1 MNINKFFIGLAIAS
15 SALASCKNE
24 DMSYPDANG
33 YTTVYFASQYP
44 ARTVELGDDVNVDN
58 SLDNQH
64 KVEIKATLGGTQNNV
79 KNVVIGF
86 NVDTT
91 LCKGLYYASGG
102 TSGSKVVPMPS
113 GYFTLTPSNQITI
126 PSGSIL
132 GAVEVQLTDAFFA
145 DPLSLTNTYVIP
157 LVMTDVQGADSIL
170 RGSPT
175 LTDPSRFIDANWSV
189 KPKDYIL
196 YAVKYV
202 NTWHGNYLRRGLDKI
217 TKTTV
222 GTDSTSFR
230 HKTYVEQND
239 VVKLTTTSMKTVTL
253 PLSIK
258 NSSGTNVPFTLILT
272 FAEDGTCTVS
282 GNDANLD
289 ISGTGKFIS
298 KGEKNSFGGKDR
310 DGLYLDYSVNFKT
323 LNLLYATKDTL
334 VVRDRAVQAEYFTIV
349 KK

>member
-24 DMSYPDANG
+24 DISYPDANG

-44 ARTVELGDDVNVDN
+44 ARTIELGDDLSVDN

-64 KVEIKATLGGTQNNV
+64 KAQIKATLGGTQNNV
-79 KNVVIGF
+79 NNVVISY
-86 NVDTT
+86 NVDES
-91 LCKGLYYASGG
+91 LCNGLYYASGG

-113 GYFTLTPSNQITI
+113 SYYTLTPSNQITI
-126 PSGSIL
+126 SSGSIL

-145 DPLSLTNTYVIP
+145 DPLSISNTYVIP
-157 LVMTDVQGADSIL
+157 LVMTGVQGADSIL
-170 RGSPT
+170 QGKATITNP
-175 LTDPSRFIDANWSV
+175 DRFLDNNWSV
-189 KPKDYIL
+189 KPMDYVL

-202 NTWHGNYLRRGLDKI
+202 NPWHGNYLRRGLDNI
-217 TKTTV
+217 TKTTDQTV
-222 GTDSTSFR
+222 TTSLR

-258 NSSGTNVPFTLILT
+258 NSSGTSVPYTLILT
-272 FAEDGTCTVS
+272 FADDGICTVS
-282 GNDANLD
+282 GNDANFD
-289 ISGTGKFIS
+289 ISGSGKFVS
-298 KGEKNSFGGKDR
+298 KGEKNSFGSKDR
-310 DGLYLDYSVNFKT
+310 DGLYLDYSVNFKN

-334 VVRDRAVQAEYFTIV
+334 VVRDRAVSAEYFTIV